1 MKRKSGNIGL
11 VVADGQLRAVQMVDG
26 KVVASAV
33 SIDDNFKKSVRQ
45 LLSSAPFVGKQVR
58 VGLEGKS
65 VLIESLT
72 VPPGSKSARAICT
85 DRLKGD
91 PVFNAEKATMGFSAE
106 SAVSGTRATPGP
118 SLVVMAAIDKQR
130 LTDVVAVCREMQ
142 LDVEAVECG
151 TLSAWRAWPGEG
163 LHVRL
168 IRSGDGDMI
177 LAGRDEKLLFA
188 RIVPSPVSGPELKAT
203 ISRALGAIGGSDL
216 DVLETVS
223 VDEDDRKVYAESIG
237 IRVDVAPAAC
247 DDCIG
252 LGLATDGR
260 ALVDFTPPEERV
272 MRQKRKVRKYGVTM
286 TAAAALIVVLA
297 GVTGSRKAGDLE
309 TKKSD
314 LQNQLTILA
323 VAKVELA
330 NLQAELDKEKANEK
344 VINLAYPGHRMST
357 LFSIIANH
365 AAGSIMI
372 ESIHIADEE
381 KAILDKDAVVDP
393 NEPVARN
400 LDVRIHGIAADNL
413 AVRKFADDL
422 LVTQAFSNVQ
432 VEASERVL
440 IGVGTE
446 GERFRIYA
454 RAETR

>member
-26 KVVASAV
+26 KVIASTVAS
-33 SIDDNFKKSVRQ
+33 DENFKKSVRQ

-58 VGLEGKS
+58 VGLEGGS
-65 VLIESLT
+65 VLIESLI
-72 VPPGSKSARAICT
+72 VPPGAKSPRAICN

-91 PVFNAEKATMGFSAE
+91 PVFNAEKATMGFAAE
-106 SAVSGTRATPGP
+106 STGAASRATPGP
-118 SLVVMAAIDKQR
+118 SLVVMAAVDKQK
-130 LTDVVAVCREMQ
+130 LEDVVSVCRELQ

-151 TLSAWRAWPGEG
+151 ALSAWRAWPGEG

-168 IRSGDGDMI
+168 IRSGDDDMV
-177 LAGRDEKLLFA
+177 LAGRDDKLLFA
-188 RIVPSPVSGPELKAT
+188 RIVPSPFSGAELKAT
-203 ISRALGAIGGSDL
+203 ISRALGAIGGGHL
-216 DVLETVS
+216 EVLETVG
-223 VDEDDRKVYAESIG
+223 VNEDERMAYADDIG

-272 MRQKRKVRKYGVTM
+272 MRQKRKVRKYGVSM
-286 TAAAALIVVLA
+286 TAAAVLVVALA
-297 GVTGSRKAGDLE
+297 GVAGSRKADDLE
-309 TKKSD
+309 TKRSD
-314 LQNQLTILA
+314 LQNQLSILA
-323 VAKVELA
+323 AAKVELA
-330 NLQAELDKEKANEK
+330 SLQEEMDKEEANER
-344 VINLAYPGHRMST
+344 VINLAAPGHRMST
-357 LFSIIANH
+357 LFSIIANK

-372 ESIHIADEE
+372 ESINIADEE
-381 KAILDKDAVVDP
+381 KAVLDPAAEVDP
-393 NEPVARN
+393 DAPVARI
-400 LDVRIHGIAADNL
+400 LDVRLHGIAADNL
-413 AVRKFADDL
+413 AVRQFADDL
-422 LVTQAFSNVQ
+422 LATQAFSNVQ